1 MLIMPLTHDL
11 NFILI
16 TSFIWYTVIKASGS
30 KPGGLSKRTNGQ
42 HTYLNL
48 FKLIKILMYWSK
60 FP

>member
-30 KPGGLSKRTNGQ
+30 KPGGLSKLTNGQ
-42 HTYLNL
+42 HTYIYLN
-48 FKLIKILMYWSK
+48 
-60 FP
+60 